1 MQSRYNRTIANLK
14 LFRLHPYR
22 VILYE
27 FPFNERVRNLL
38 RLEDQYQRLFFFLEQ
53 EDARAHHAA
62 LSTLFDILDALGRS
76 TGRADVRSELL
87 QELERQ
93 RQSLI
98 NLREHPGVATTVLD
112 ATVDRLH
119 QVIDKLCNQA
129 KPGEIL
135 RQNEWLASVRG
146 RLVLPGGLC
155 EFDMPSYHAWQ
166 SLPTEE
172 RFADLRNWCQPLLP
186 LYEGL
191 SLALE
196 LLRQNRDTHEVT
208 ARQGLYQQCPD
219 GRHYQLLRV
228 RLPGHCRIFPEIS
241 ANKYSISIRFSE
253 LDNQGKP
260 QPVQKNI
267 DFTLDLCTTV

>member
-1 MQSRYNRTIANLK
+1 M
-14 LFRLHPYR
+14 
-22 VILYE
+22 ILYE

-38 RLEDQYQRLFFFLEQ
+38 RLEDQFQRLFFFLQQ

-62 LSTLFDILDALGRS
+62 LSTLFDIIDALGRS
-76 TGRADVRSELL
+76 AGRADVRSELL

-98 NLREHPGVATTVLD
+98 ALREHPGVATLVLD
-112 ATVDRLH
+112 ATVQRL
-119 QVIDKLCNQA
+119 QDVFTKLCNQA
-129 KPGEIL
+129 KPGDIL
-135 RQNEWLASVRG
+135 RQNEWLAGVRG

-166 SLPTEE
+166 GLPLEE
-172 RFADLRNWCQPLLP
+172 RLADLRQWCQPLLP

-196 LLRQNRDTHEVT
+196 LLRQNCDSTHVT
-208 ARQGLYQQCPD
+208 ARQGIYQQNPD

-228 RLPGHCRIFPEIS
+228 HLPDGCRIFPEIS

-253 LDNQGKP
+253 LDRQSKP
-260 QPVQKNI
+260 QPVQRNI
-267 DFTLDLCTTV
+267 DFRLDLCTTV